1 MIHAERYI
9 QDSQKILSEID
20 LNSIENMIQ
29 LILLTK
35 SEGGRIFFLGVGGGA
50 SHASHAVCDFR
61 KLAKIEAYSP
71 ADNMSEVTATTNDD
85 GWEKTY
91 VQWLQTSKVNSKD
104 LVFVISVGGGDQ
116 KHNISMNI
124 VNALHYAKETGA
136 KITGITGRKNG
147 HTAQVANASVVI
159 PSVNPTLL
167 TALTES
173 FQAWV
178 WHLIISDPRIQEV
191 DMKWEST
198 S

>member
-35 SEGGRIFFLGVGGGA
+35 SEGGRIFFLCVGGGA

-104 LVFVISVGGGDQ
+104 LVFVISVV
-116 KHNISMNI
+116 ISLSSI
-124 VNALHYAKETGA
+124 LFLYL
-136 KITGITGRKNG
+136 
-147 HTAQVANASVVI
+147 
-159 PSVNPTLL
+159 PSRINP
-167 TALTES
+167 
-173 FQAWV
+173 
-178 WHLIISDPRIQEV
+178 
-191 DMKWEST
+191 
-198 S
+198 